1 MNFRVLA
8 GMPTSESEMV
18 LAARFEELGSASL
31 VASRATTTALID
43 AAGEFPE
50 IDVVLIHQDLG
61 PAPVFEAI
69 RDLSHRHPQVAILLV
84 SPTMDPDTF
93 TGAMEAGARGVMPDD
108 CGIAELESR
117 VTKAAE
123 WSRTLRR
130 HLESASMDLPASGV
144 RGRIVAI
151 SGAKGGVGT
160 TTCAVHLAMAAAAA
174 ERVVCLVDLDLQTGD
189 LPAFLNLRHRRSISD
204 LVEAGDNIT
213 PGMLAETLYVD
224 PRGPHVLLAP
234 EHGERGEDVGASAAR
249 RVLSALRSRYE
260 LVVVDCGSTMNEAT
274 AMAVE
279 LADSAVVT
287 VTPDVPAM
295 RGAQRL
301 MSMWERLQ
309 VRSHTDVYS
318 LVTRHSR
325 KNEIQPDF
333 LQQLLG
339 TRVLR
344 TPVPAAYRAL
354 EPGENNGDPT
364 KVTDEGLRRAFSRLA
379 AELDLLNPPA
389 QPGGGGGSA
398 TPPAG
403 LGGFASLSERRG
415 GGPSTRDVS
424 GFLNAS
430 GANPSRAAVNGQASV
445 PPLGRPFG
453 GRPGSGPHGGGGG
466 RGGFGS

>member
-1 MNFRVLA
+1 
-8 GMPTSESEMV
+8 
-18 LAARFEELGSASL
+18 
-31 VASRATTTALID
+31 
-43 AAGEFPE
+43 
-50 IDVVLIHQDLG
+50 
-61 PAPVFEAI
+61 
-69 RDLSHRHPQVAILLV
+69 
-84 SPTMDPDTF
+84 
-93 TGAMEAGARGVMPDD
+93 
-108 CGIAELESR
+108 
-117 VTKAAE
+117 
-123 WSRTLRR
+123 
-130 HLESASMDLPASGV
+130 
-144 RGRIVAI
+144 
-151 SGAKGGVGT
+151 
-160 TTCAVHLAMAAAAA
+160 
-174 ERVVCLVDLDLQTGD
+174 
-189 LPAFLNLRHRRSISD
+189 
-204 LVEAGDNIT
+204 
-213 PGMLAETLYVD
+213 
-224 PRGPHVLLAP
+224 
-234 EHGERGEDVGASAAR
+234 
-249 RVLSALRSRYE
+249 
-260 LVVVDCGSTMNEAT
+260 
-274 AMAVE
+274 
-279 LADSAVVT
+279 
-287 VTPDVPAM
+287 
-295 RGAQRL
+295 

-430 GANPSRAAVNGQASV
+430 GANPSRAAANGQASV
-445 PPLGRPFG
+445 PPLGQPFG
-453 GRPGSGPHGGGGG
+453 GRTGSGPHGGGGG

>member
-8 GMPTSESEMV
+8 GMPTSETEMV
-18 LAARFEELGSASL
+18 LAARFEELGTCDL
-31 VASRATTTALID
+31 VAIRNTGTALHD

-50 IDVVLIHQDLG
+50 LDVILIHEDLG
-61 PAPVFEAI
+61 PAPVLETI
-69 RDLSHRHPQVAILLV
+69 RDLSHRHPQLAILLV
-84 SPTMDPDTF
+84 SSAMEPSTF
-93 TGAMEAGARGVMPDD
+93 TGAMEAGARGVLSADA
-108 CGIAELESR
+108 GIGELETR
-117 VTKAAE
+117 IAKASE

-130 HLESASMDLPASGV
+130 HLESASHELPASGA
-144 RGRIVAI
+144 RGRILTI

-160 TTCAVHLAMAAAAA
+160 TTCAVHLAMAAARRD
-174 ERVVCLVDLDLQTGD
+174 RVVCLVDLDLQAGD
-189 LPAFLNLRHRRSISD
+189 LPAFLDLQHRRSITD
-204 LVEAGDNIT
+204 LVESADDIS

-234 EHGERGEDVGASAAR
+234 EHGERGEDVNAR
-249 RVLSALRSRYE
+249 ATRRILSALRSRYE
-260 LVVVDCGSTMNEAT
+260 LVIVDCGSTMNEAT

-279 LADSAVVT
+279 LADNAVVT

-301 MSMWERLQ
+301 MAMWERLQ
-309 VRSHTDVYS
+309 IRTHDNVHS

-339 TRVLR
+339 TKVLR

-364 KVTDEGLRRAFSRLA
+364 KVTDEGLRKAFARLA
-379 AELDLLNPPA
+379 AELDLFTAPTG
-389 QPGGGGGSA
+389 PGGSGK
-398 TPPAG
+398 
-403 LGGFASLSERRG
+403 GGFTPSG
-415 GGPSTRDVS
+415 GTTPAPGSSSDGPPSTRDVS

-430 GANPSRAAVNGQASV
+430 GHNVFNGHAVTGARGPGGTGGTGGSSGWD
-445 PPLGRPFG
+445 PGATGRGFG
-453 GRPGSGPHGGGGG
+453 G
-466 RGGFGS
+466 

>member
-1 MNFRVLA
+1 
-8 GMPTSESEMV
+8 MPTSESEMV
-18 LAARFEELGSASL
+18 LAARFEAMGSAEL
-31 VASRATTTALID
+31 VACRSTTSALID
-43 AAGEFPE
+43 AAGDFPE

-61 PAPVFEAI
+61 PAPVFDAI

-93 TGAMEAGARGVMPDD
+93 TGAMEAGARGVVPHDPDV
-108 CGIAELESR
+108 AELEGR
-117 VTKAAE
+117 VGRAAE

-130 HLESASMDLPASGV
+130 HLESASLDLPASGV

-151 SGAKGGVGT
+151 SGAKGGVGA
-160 TTCAVHLAMAAAAA
+160 TTCAVQLAMVAAAA

-189 LPAFLNLRHRRSISD
+189 VPAFLNLRHRRSISD
-204 LVEAGDNIT
+204 LVEAGEEIT

-234 EHGERGEDVGASAAR
+234 EHGERGEDVNARATR

-279 LADSAVVT
+279 LADSAIVT

-309 VRSHTDVYS
+309 VRSHEDVYS

-354 EPGENNGDPT
+354 EPGENHGDPT
-364 KVTDEGLRRAFSRLA
+364 KVTDEGLRKAFTRLA
-379 AELDLLNPPA
+379 SELDLLKPPA
-389 QPGGGGGSA
+389 PPGGSGGTGGTG
-398 TPPAG
+398 TPPSGMGG
-403 LGGFASLSERRG
+403 LNALADGRG
-415 GGPSTRDVS
+415 PGPSTRDVS

-430 GANPSRAAVNGQASV
+430 GPAPSRAAGNGHASA
-445 PPLGRPFG
+445 PPLGPPRA
-453 GRPGSGPHGGGGG
+453 GRPGSGPQRGMGGL
-466 RGGFGS
+466 GGFGG

>member
-1 MNFRVLA
+1 MFRVLA
-8 GMPTSESEMV
+8 GMPTSEAELV
-18 LAARFEELGSASL
+18 LAARFEELGSAEL
-31 VASRATTTALID
+31 VASRPTTSALID

-50 IDVVLIHQDLG
+50 IDVVLIHQELG
-61 PAPVFEAI
+61 PAPVFDAI
-69 RDLSHRHPQVAILLV
+69 RDLSHRHPQLAILLV

-93 TGAMEAGARGVMPDD
+93 TGAMEAGARGVLPHDS
-108 CGIAELESR
+108 GIAELETR

-130 HLESASMDLPASGV
+130 HLESASLDLPASGV
-144 RGRIVAI
+144 RGRIMAV
-151 SGAKGGVGT
+151 SGAKGGVGA
-160 TTCAVHLAMAAAAA
+160 TTCAVHLAMVAAAAG
-174 ERVVCLVDLDLQTGD
+174 RVVCLVDLDLQTGD

-204 LVEAGDNIT
+204 LVDAGDDIT

-224 PRGPHVLLAP
+224 HRGPHVLLAP
-234 EHGERGEDVGASAAR
+234 EHGERGEDVTARATR
-249 RVLSALRSRYE
+249 RVLNALRSRYE

-279 LADSAVVT
+279 LADTAVVT
-287 VTPDVPAM
+287 VTPDVPAL

-301 MSMWERLQ
+301 MGMWERLQ
-309 VRSHTDVYS
+309 IRSHEDVYS

-364 KVTDEGLRRAFSRLA
+364 KVTDEGLRKAFARLA
-379 AELDLLNPPA
+379 AELDLLSPPA
-389 QPGGGGGSA
+389 PPGSGGKGGPT
-398 TPPAG
+398 TPSGG
-403 LGGFASLSERRG
+403 LGSFAALADRQALA
-415 GGPSTRDVS
+415 PSTRDVS

-430 GANPSRAAVNGQASV
+430 VPDPARRAANGSSATPS
-445 PPLGRPFG
+445 G
-453 GRPGSGPHGGGGG
+453 GHPAAGPWGGGG
-466 RGGFGS
+466 RGGFDG

>member
-1 MNFRVLA
+1 
-8 GMPTSESEMV
+8 MPTSESEMV
-18 LAARFEELGSASL
+18 LAARFEDLGNADL
-31 VASRATTTALID
+31 LASRPTTSALID

-50 IDVVLIHQDLG
+50 LDVVLIHQDLG

-93 TGAMEAGARGVMPDD
+93 TGAMEAGARGVIPHD
-108 CGIAELESR
+108 CGVADLESR
-117 VTKAAE
+117 ITRAAE

-130 HLESASMDLPASGV
+130 HLESASMDLPATGV
-144 RGRIVAI
+144 RGRIVAV

-160 TTCAVHLAMAAAAA
+160 TTCAVHLAMAAAA

-204 LVEAGDNIT
+204 LVEAGDDIT
-213 PGMLAETLYVD
+213 PGMLSETLYVD

-234 EHGERGEDVGASAAR
+234 EHGERGEDVNASATR

-279 LADSAVVT
+279 LADSAIVT

-301 MSMWERLQ
+301 MAMWERLQ
-309 VRSHTDVYS
+309 VRSHEDVYS

-344 TPVPAAYRAL
+344 TPVPANYRAL

-364 KVTDEGLRRAFSRLA
+364 KVTDEGLRRAFARLA
-379 AELDLLNPPA
+379 GELDLLRPPA
-389 QPGGGGGSA
+389 QRGNPGPGGSS
-398 TPPAG
+398 TPPGG
-403 LGGFASLSERRG
+403 LGGLASRSGMRG
-415 GGPSTRDVS
+415 TGPSTRDVS

-430 GANPSRAAVNGQASV
+430 GPNPSHSAGNGHAPA
-445 PPLGRPFG
+445 PPVGPPFG
-453 GRPGSGPHGGGGG
+453 GRPGSGPQRGGGGF
-466 RGGFGS
+466 GGFGG

>member
-1 MNFRVLA
+1 MFRVLA
-8 GMPTSESEMV
+8 GMPTSEAELV
-18 LAARFEELGSASL
+18 LAARFEELGSAEL
-31 VASRATTTALID
+31 VASRPTTSALID

-50 IDVVLIHQDLG
+50 IDVVLIHQELG
-61 PAPVFEAI
+61 PAPVFDAI
-69 RDLSHRHPQVAILLV
+69 RDLSHRHPQLAILLV

-93 TGAMEAGARGVMPDD
+93 TGAMEAGARGVLPHDS
-108 CGIAELESR
+108 GIAELETR

-130 HLESASMDLPASGV
+130 HLESASLDLPASGV
-144 RGRIVAI
+144 RGRIMAV
-151 SGAKGGVGT
+151 SGAKGGVGA
-160 TTCAVHLAMAAAAA
+160 TTCAVHLAMVAAAAG
-174 ERVVCLVDLDLQTGD
+174 RVVCLVDLDLQTGD

-204 LVEAGDNIT
+204 LVDAGDDIT

-224 PRGPHVLLAP
+224 HRGPHVLLAP
-234 EHGERGEDVGASAAR
+234 EHGERGEDVTARATR
-249 RVLSALRSRYE
+249 RVLNALRSRYE

-279 LADSAVVT
+279 LADTAVVT
-287 VTPDVPAM
+287 VTPDVPAL

-301 MSMWERLQ
+301 MGMWERLQ
-309 VRSHTDVYS
+309 IRSHEDVYS

-364 KVTDEGLRRAFSRLA
+364 KVTDEGLRKAFARLA
-379 AELDLLNPPA
+379 AELDLLSPPA
-389 QPGGGGGSA
+389 PPGSGGKGGPT
-398 TPPAG
+398 TPSGG
-403 LGGFASLSERRG
+403 LGSFAALADRQALA
-415 GGPSTRDVS
+415 PSTRDVS

-430 GANPSRAAVNGQASV
+430 VPDPAHRAANGSSATPS
-445 PPLGRPFG
+445 G
-453 GRPGSGPHGGGGG
+453 GRPAAGPWGGGG
-466 RGGFGS
+466 RGGFDG

>member
-1 MNFRVLA
+1 MFRVLA
-8 GMPTSESEMV
+8 GMPTSEAEMV
-18 LAARFEELGSASL
+18 LAARFEELGTAEL
-31 VASRATTTALID
+31 VASRPTTSALID

-50 IDVVLIHQDLG
+50 IDVVLIHQELG
-61 PAPVFEAI
+61 PAPVFDAI
-69 RDLSHRHPQVAILLV
+69 RDLSHRHPQLAILLV
-84 SPTMDPDTF
+84 SPTMDPATF
-93 TGAMEAGARGVMPDD
+93 TGAMEAGARGVLPHDS
-108 CGIAELESR
+108 GITELETR

-130 HLESASMDLPASGV
+130 HLESASLDLPASGV
-144 RGRIVAI
+144 RGRIMAV
-151 SGAKGGVGT
+151 SGAKGGVGA
-160 TTCAVHLAMAAAAA
+160 TTCAVHLALVAAAAD
-174 ERVVCLVDLDLQTGD
+174 RVVCLVDLDLQTGD

-204 LVEAGDNIT
+204 LVDAGDDIT

-234 EHGERGEDVGASAAR
+234 EHGERGEDVTARATR
-249 RVLSALRSRYE
+249 RVLNALRSRYE

-279 LADSAVVT
+279 LADTAVVT
-287 VTPDVPAM
+287 VTPDVPAL

-301 MSMWERLQ
+301 MAMWERLQ
-309 VRSHTDVYS
+309 IRSHEDVYS

-364 KVTDEGLRRAFSRLA
+364 KVTDEGLRKAFSRLA
-379 AELDLLNPPA
+379 AELDLLSPPA
-389 QPGGGGGSA
+389 PLGNGGKGGA
-398 TPPAG
+398 VTPSGG
-403 LGGFASLSERRG
+403 LGSFAALADRQALA
-415 GGPSTRDVS
+415 PSTRDVS

-430 GANPSRAAVNGQASV
+430 VPDPGRRAAN
-445 PPLGRPFG
+445 
-453 GRPGSGPHGGGGG
+453 GSGSSSGGYPGTGSRGGGGG
-466 RGGFGS
+466 HGAFDG